1 MNNMLTFGFAI
12 SFAKLVSEKQALL
25 FAHFVKISNK
35 LRSVNSSGRLFANRT
50 KVFLIDGVTLAS
62 VPFAM
67 ITIADNEPAEIAAFI
82 ISSIFLSSCFV
93 PFVSLSPGVSMK
105 MNL

>member
-1 MNNMLTFGFAI
+1 MNDMLTFGLAI
-12 SFAKLVSEKQALL
+12 SFAKAASEKQALL
-25 FAHFVKISNK
+25 FAHFVKTSNR
-35 LRSVNSSGRLFANRT
+35 LRSINSSGRLFANRT

-67 ITIADNEPAEIAAFI
+67 ITIADNVPAEIAAFVT
-82 ISSIFLSSCFV
+82 SSIFLSSCFT

-105 MNL
+105 TNL